1 MSTSITSSNG
11 AKTND
16 VLERTRV
23 ELRTDEGIQRAILD
37 ELIHIRKQLELMT
50 DEPSEDEPE
59 PI

>member
-1 MSTSITSSNG
+1 VSTSITSSNG